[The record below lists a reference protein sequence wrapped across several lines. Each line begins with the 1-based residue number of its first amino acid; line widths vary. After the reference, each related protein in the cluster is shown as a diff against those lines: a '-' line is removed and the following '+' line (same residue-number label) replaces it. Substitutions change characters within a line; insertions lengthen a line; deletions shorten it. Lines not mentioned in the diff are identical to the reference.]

1 MQEKHLTTSTESIIV
16 VGIDMKE
23 LQDIINDLQA
33 RLAIVGGGRIIITS
47 DNVSIRLGR
56 EHEYFEIQDTD
67 YDGDTLDEGLDAEDV
82 FQAQHSKSPTK
93 DETDVEMYNQMWG
106 Q

>member
-1 MQEKHLTTSTESIIV
+1 
-16 VGIDMKE
+16 MKE

-47 DNVSIRLGR
+47 DHVSISLGE
-56 EHEYFEIQDTD
+56 EHENFDIQENNTD
-67 YDGDTLDEGLDAEDV
+67 YDGDALDEGLDAEDV
-82 FQAQHSKSPTK
+82 FEAQNSKSPTR
-93 DETDVEMYNQMWG
+93 ETDVEMFTQMWG

>member
-1 MQEKHLTTSTESIIV
+1 
-16 VGIDMKE
+16 MKE

-47 DNVSIRLGR
+47 DHVSISLGE
-56 EHEYFEIQDTD
+56 EHENFEVQ
-67 YDGDTLDEGLDAEDV
+67 E
-82 FQAQHSKSPTK
+82 KSSCDSPINP
-93 DETDVEMYNQMWG
+93 DVEMFTQMWG

>member
-1 MQEKHLTTSTESIIV
+1 
-16 VGIDMKE
+16 MKE

-47 DNVSIRLGR
+47 DHVSISLGE
-56 EHEYFEIQDTD
+56 EHENFDIQENNTD
-67 YDGDTLDEGLDAEDV
+67 YDGDALDEGLDAEDV
-82 FQAQHSKSPTK
+82 FEAQHSKSPTR
-93 DETDVEMYNQMWG
+93 DETDVEMFTQIWG

>member
-1 MQEKHLTTSTESIIV
+1 
-16 VGIDMKE
+16 MKE

-47 DNVSIRLGR
+47 DHVSISLGE
-56 EHEYFEIQDTD
+56 EHENFDIQENNTD
-67 YDGDTLDEGLDAEDV
+67 YDGDDLDEDLDAEDV
-82 FQAQHSKSPTK
+82 FEAQNSKSPTR
-93 DETDVEMYNQMWG
+93 ETDVEMFTQMWG

>member
-1 MQEKHLTTSTESIIV
+1 MTRSGVSIIV

-23 LQDIINDLQA
+23 LQEIINDLQA

-47 DNVSIRLGR
+47 DHVSIRLGE
-56 EHEYFEIQDTD
+56 EHENFEIQEN
-67 YDGDTLDEGLDAEDV
+67 GV
-82 FQAQHSKSPTK
+82 
-93 DETDVEMYNQMWG
+93 DVEMYNQMWG

>member
-1 MQEKHLTTSTESIIV
+1 MTTSIESIIV

-47 DNVSIRLGR
+47 ESVSVSLGE
-56 EHEYFEIQDTD
+56 EHEDFEIQEN
-67 YDGDTLDEGLDAEDV
+67 GV
-82 FQAQHSKSPTK
+82 
-93 DETDVEMYNQMWG
+93 DVEMYNQMWG

>member
-1 MQEKHLTTSTESIIV
+1 MTTSGECFIV

-23 LQDIINDLQA
+23 LQEMINDLQA
-33 RLAIVGGGRIIITS
+33 RLQNCGGGRIIITS
-47 DNVSIRLGR
+47 DNVSINLGR

-82 FQAQHSKSPTK
+82 FEAQHSKSPTK

>member
-1 MQEKHLTTSTESIIV
+1 
-16 VGIDMKE
+16 MKE

>member
-1 MQEKHLTTSTESIIV
+1 ME
-16 VGIDMKE
+16 E
-23 LQDIINDLQA
+23 LQNTINDLQA

-47 DNVSIRLGR
+47 DHVSIRLGR

>member
-1 MQEKHLTTSTESIIV
+1 MSIIV

-23 LQDIINDLQA
+23 LQEIINDLQA

-47 DNVSIRLGR
+47 DSVSIRLGE
-56 EHEYFEIQDTD
+56 EHEDFEIQEN
-67 YDGDTLDEGLDAEDV
+67 GV
-82 FQAQHSKSPTK
+82 
-93 DETDVEMYNQMWG
+93 DVEMYNQMWG

>member
-1 MQEKHLTTSTESIIV
+1 LTASTEYTIL

-23 LQDIINDLQA
+23 LQEMINDLQA

-47 DNVSIRLGR
+47 ENCSISLGE
-56 EHEYFEIQDTD
+56 EHEDFEVQ
-67 YDGDTLDEGLDAEDV
+67 ENR
-82 FQAQHSKSPTK
+82 
-93 DETDVEMYNQMWG
+93 TDVEMYNQMWG

>member
-1 MQEKHLTTSTESIIV
+1 
-16 VGIDMKE
+16 MKE

-47 DNVSIRLGR
+47 DHVSISLGE
-56 EHEYFEIQDTD
+56 EHENFDIQENNTD
-67 YDGDTLDEGLDAEDV
+67 YDGDALDEDLDAEDV
-82 FQAQHSKSPTK
+82 FEAQNSKSPTR
-93 DETDVEMYNQMWG
+93 ETDVEMFTQMWG

>member
-1 MQEKHLTTSTESIIV
+1 MQEKLLTTSTESIIV

-23 LQDIINDLQA
+23 LQEMINDLQA

-47 DNVSIRLGR
+47 ESVSVDLGE
-56 EHEYFEIQDTD
+56 EHEDFEIQEN
-67 YDGDTLDEGLDAEDV
+67 GV
-82 FQAQHSKSPTK
+82 
-93 DETDVEMYNQMWG
+93 DVEMYNQMWG

>member
-1 MQEKHLTTSTESIIV
+1 
-16 VGIDMKE
+16 MKE

-47 DNVSIRLGR
+47 DHVSISLGE
-56 EHEYFEIQDTD
+56 EHENFDIQENNTD
-67 YDGDTLDEGLDAEDV
+67 YDGDALDEDLDAEDV
-82 FQAQHSKSPTK
+82 FEAQNSKSPTR
-93 DETDVEMYNQMWG
+93 ETDVEMFTQMRG

>member
-1 MQEKHLTTSTESIIV
+1 MTRSGVSIIV

-23 LQDIINDLQA
+23 LQEIINDLQA

-47 DNVSIRLGR
+47 DHVSIRLGE
-56 EHEYFEIQDTD
+56 EHENFEVQ
-67 YDGDTLDEGLDAEDV
+67 ENEV
-82 FQAQHSKSPTK
+82 
-93 DETDVEMYNQMWG
+93 DVEMYNQMWG

>member
-1 MQEKHLTTSTESIIV
+1 
-16 VGIDMKE
+16 MKE

-47 DNVSIRLGR
+47 DSVSIRLGE
-56 EHEYFEIQDTD
+56 EHENFEVQ
-67 YDGDTLDEGLDAEDV
+67 EN
-82 FQAQHSKSPTK
+82 Q
-93 DETDVEMYNQMWG
+93 TDVEMYNQMWG